1 MSTDARRVAIV
12 TGAARG
18 IGLAAVGRFVGADYD
33 VLAVD
38 LAGSPF
44 EDLPAVPDGGPSIQ
58 TVNGDVSCDAD
69 WEHVMAVCH
78 DRFGRLDV
86 LFNNAG
92 IEGAL
97 GSMIDYPVAEFD
109 RVMAINVRGVFLGMR
124 HAVAPMRATGG
135 GSIINNASIMGLR
148 GGANIIGYS
157 ASKHAVVGLTRSAA
171 IELAPKIR
179 VNAVCPSPTNT
190 RMMWDMHD
198 RVAADSS
205 PDDFERAFT
214 ATTPMGRFAEADEIA
229 DAVLFLAGSGSSFI
243 TGAIL
248 PVDGGNTA
256 G

>member
-1 MSTDARRVAIV
+1 MSSDPRPVALV

-18 IGLAAVGRFVGADYD
+18 IGLAAVGRFVDADYD

-38 LAGSPF
+38 LPGAPF
-44 EDLPAVPDGGPSIQ
+44 ADLPVGDGPTIHAV
-58 TVNGDVSCDAD
+58 TGDVSSDAD
-69 WEHVMAVCH
+69 WARIIAECRN
-78 DRFGRLDV
+78 RFARLDV

-92 IEGAL
+92 VEGAL
-97 GSMIDYPVAEFD
+97 GSMIDYPLEEFD

-124 HAVAPMRATGG
+124 HAVGLMRETGG
-135 GSIINNASIMGLR
+135 GSIINNASNMGLK
-148 GGANIIGYS
+148 GSANIIGYS

-171 IELAPKIR
+171 IELAPTIR

-198 RVAADSS
+198 RVAADTSA
-205 PDDFERAFT
+205 DDFEHAFT
-214 ATTPMGRFAEADEIA
+214 ATTPMGRFAEAGEIA
-229 DAVLFLAGSGSSFI
+229 DAVLFLAGSQSSFV

>member
-1 MSTDARRVAIV
+1 MSAEPRPVVII

-18 IGLAAVGRFVGADYD
+18 IGLAAVGRFVDAGYD
-33 VLAVD
+33 VVAVD
-38 LAGSPF
+38 LPGAPF
-44 EDLPAVPDGGPSIQ
+44 DELPTVADGGPSIH
-58 TVNGDVSCDAD
+58 TVTGDVSSDDD
-69 WEHVMAVCH
+69 WAHVIAECR
-78 DRFGRLDV
+78 DRFARLDA

-97 GSMIDYPVAEFD
+97 GSMTDYPLAEFD

-124 HAVAPMRATGG
+124 HAVELMRETGG
-135 GSIINNASIMGLR
+135 GSIINNASNMGVK
-148 GGANIIGYS
+148 GSANIIGYS

-171 IELAPKIR
+171 IELAPMIR

-198 RVAADSS
+198 RIAADTT
-205 PDDFERAFT
+205 PDDFEQAFT

-229 DAVLFLAGSGSSFI
+229 DAVLFLAGSHSSFV

>member
-1 MSTDARRVAIV
+1 MNIESRPVVII

-18 IGLAAVGRFVGADYD
+18 IGLAAVGRFLDAGYD

-38 LAGSPF
+38 LLGAPF
-44 EDLPAVPDGGPSIQ
+44 EDLPAVTDGGPSIQ
-58 TVNGDVSCDAD
+58 TVNGDVSSDQD
-69 WEHVMAVCH
+69 WERVITVCR
-78 DRFGRLDV
+78 DRFGRLDA

-97 GSMIDYPVAEFD
+97 GSMLDYPLEEFD

-124 HAVAPMRATGG
+124 HTVEFMRETGG
-135 GSIINNASIMGLR
+135 GSIINNASNMGVR
-148 GGANIIGYS
+148 GSANIIGYS

-171 IELAPKIR
+171 IELAPTIR

-198 RVAADSS
+198 RVAADTT
-205 PDDFERAFT
+205 DDEFERAFT

-229 DAVLFLAGSGSSFI
+229 DAVLYLAGSHSSFV

>member
-1 MSTDARRVAIV
+1 MSTESRPVAII

-18 IGLAAVGRFVGADYD
+18 IGLSAVGRFSAAGYD
-33 VLAVD
+33 VVAVD
-38 LAGSPF
+38 LEGAPF
-44 EDLPAVPDGGPSIQ
+44 DDLPAVAADGPSILP
-58 TVNGDVSCDAD
+58 VHGDVSSDED
-69 WEHVMAVCH
+69 WTHVIDVCR
-78 DRFGRLDV
+78 DRFGRLDA

-97 GSMIDYPVAEFD
+97 VPMTSYPLDEFD

-124 HAVAPMRATGG
+124 HAIELMRQTGG
-135 GSIINNASIMGLR
+135 GSIINNASNMGVR
-148 GGANIIGYS
+148 GSANIIGYS

-171 IELAPKIR
+171 IELAPTIR

-198 RVAADSS
+198 RFAADTS
-205 PDDFERAFT
+205 DEDFERAFT

-229 DAVLFLAGSGSSFI
+229 DAALFLAGPNSSFI